1 MPVFSFVAF
10 LHPAVYVPQTAY
22 VGLMPD
28 CFSSDCSFPETW
40 PFSFHLEGGRKAC
53 LGEWTRGEAS
63 EEWHFPRLLGDRGH
77 WADVS
82 PCLPRVLYRASL
94 TNVTRSERD
103 KPGLGFRRSCDGNW
117 IFSSCVFN
125 RCSRDSPSSGLTG
138 VSLKPERCFCGSDH
152 GFSGFVILCSSITE
166 AIRGTSEI

>member
-63 EEWHFPRLLGDRGH
+63 EECNPSDTLISDSQPPKLGDSERLLVQTPQS
-77 WADVS
+77 A
-82 PCLPRVLYRASL
+82 VL
-94 TNVTRSERD
+94 
-103 KPGLGFRRSCDGNW
+103 
-117 IFSSCVFN
+117 
-125 RCSRDSPSSGLTG
+125 
-138 VSLKPERCFCGSDH
+138 CGGQS
-152 GFSGFVILCSSITE
+152 
-166 AIRGTSEI
+166 